1 MYIRTEETRVEYI
14 LAVSK
19 QIAIMVV
26 ANGLI
31 FLTVI
36 AIELKQNMGVSCR
49 NPKYNKSNEEI

>member
-36 AIELKQNMGVSCR
+36 AIELKQNMRVSCR